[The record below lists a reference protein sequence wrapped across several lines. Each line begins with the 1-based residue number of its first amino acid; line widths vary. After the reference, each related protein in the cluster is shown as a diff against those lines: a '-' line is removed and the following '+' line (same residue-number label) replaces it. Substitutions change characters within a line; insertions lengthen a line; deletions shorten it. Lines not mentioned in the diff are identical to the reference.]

1 MVTGIGWNAGLE
13 ARPFHPAMLG
23 VTALVIHILPLAA
36 LMVFLV
42 PALASSSR
50 LRGGSVAAIIALA
63 LGLFS
68 AVFSLTHPHAT
79 VGVHDLNDVLPIAIL
94 DAGALLWLVRGRRPS
109 TSKITRATAWHGSA
123 RDFDHQ
129 DEYVAGALSA
139 GASGFLL
146 KDAPPADI
154 IAGIRVV
161 TAGDALLAPS
171 VTRRLLDRFATRPQI
186 TNMAP
191 PAGLDLLTD
200 REREVM
206 ALVVRGLSNAEI
218 RNELFQRAHPPKPT
232 SGGYSWNS
240 GSATGYSSSCWPMS
254 AAW

>member
-1 MVTGIGWNAGLE
+1 MPAIYHSGRENVMTTPTTRGPQRTPATAPTGTHAGTAGSPGTSGVVAGLLMVTGIGWNAGLE

-109 TSKITRATAWHGSA
+109 TSKITRATA
-123 RDFDHQ
+123 
-129 DEYVAGALSA
+129 
-139 GASGFLL
+139 
-146 KDAPPADI
+146 
-154 IAGIRVV
+154 
-161 TAGDALLAPS
+161 
-171 VTRRLLDRFATRPQI
+171 
-186 TNMAP
+186 
-191 PAGLDLLTD
+191 
-200 REREVM
+200 
-206 ALVVRGLSNAEI
+206 
-218 RNELFQRAHPPKPT
+218 
-232 SGGYSWNS
+232 
-240 GSATGYSSSCWPMS
+240 
-254 AAW
+254 